1 MLEFLKRY
9 GTGGQ
14 REATLEEAR
23 WPGGSVCPC
32 CGEDVQCLQGRLTP
46 PLSMQGMSAS
56 SPAAR
61 RYALSK
67 NQAAAHHVVFGDILG
82 RSGQGRA
89 ASPGVETTPGHQL
102 PDGLTHAPQ
111 THGGHGRTR
120 RPVPP
125 PWADTSTLTMPIC
138 THRA

>member
-67 NQAAAHHVVFGDILG
+67 NQAA
-82 RSGQGRA
+82 
-89 ASPGVETTPGHQL
+89 
-102 PDGLTHAPQ
+102 
-111 THGGHGRTR
+111 
-120 RPVPP
+120 
-125 PWADTSTLTMPIC
+125 LTMWFLATYLAGQAKARLPALALKR
-138 THRA
+138 HLGVVVK